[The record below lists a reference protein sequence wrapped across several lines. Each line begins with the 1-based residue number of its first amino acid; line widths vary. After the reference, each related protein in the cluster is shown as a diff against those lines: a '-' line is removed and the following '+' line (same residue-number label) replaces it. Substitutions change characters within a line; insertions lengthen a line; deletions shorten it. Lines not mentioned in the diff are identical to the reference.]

1 MSVKLFTDKSIY
13 KIDWCNGGFTH
24 EVQVIEPHKPK
35 IKNNVGGRYM
45 KIQMYLED
53 VNSQK
58 HVVGRQLDNNMI
70 EDEDDQLDEL
80 IVTFNMLL
88 ASSGY
93 NVSLG
98 VSSEDD
104 DGEID

>member
-1 MSVKLFTDKSIY
+1 
-13 KIDWCNGGFTH
+13 
-24 EVQVIEPHKPK
+24 
-35 IKNNVGGRYM
+35 M

-58 HVVGRQLDNNMI
+58 HVIGRQLDNNMI

-93 NVSLG
+93 DKYVTLG
-98 VSSEDD
+98 NSAQEK
-104 DGEID
+104 EE

>member
-1 MSVKLFTDKSIY
+1 
-13 KIDWCNGGFTH
+13 
-24 EVQVIEPHKPK
+24 
-35 IKNNVGGRYM
+35 M